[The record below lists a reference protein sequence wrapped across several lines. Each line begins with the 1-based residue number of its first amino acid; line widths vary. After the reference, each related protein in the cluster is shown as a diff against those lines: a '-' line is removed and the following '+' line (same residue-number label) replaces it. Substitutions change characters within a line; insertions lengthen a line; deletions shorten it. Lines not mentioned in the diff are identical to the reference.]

1 MLAYSS
7 AMACCDIADKKQT
20 VRGAASRM
28 KTLAVIGG
36 SGLTRLS
43 GFQES
48 SRSELDTP
56 YGPASAPVVR
66 GLMAG
71 REMLFLARHGD
82 PHRIPPHRVNYRA
95 NIWALKDAGADA
107 VLAVN
112 AVGGIHPAMGTG
124 HFCVPHQLI
133 DYTWGR
139 DGTFFDLELERVTHI
154 DFTHPYD
161 EPLRQR
167 VISVLAGLGV
177 RHSAYGVYGATQ
189 GPRLETAAEISLLE
203 RDGCDIVGM
212 TGMPEA
218 ALARELELAYASLS
232 LVVNPAAG
240 KSAELITMEGIERVM
255 QQGMDQARAIIS
267 QLVAGGA

>member
-1 MLAYSS
+1 MNALA
-7 AMACCDIADKKQT
+7 I
-20 VRGAASRM
+20 
-28 KTLAVIGG
+28 IGG
-36 SGLTRLS
+36 TGLTRLPGLRRTGEGS
-43 GFQES
+43 C
-48 SRSELDTP
+48 DTP
-56 YGPASAPVVR
+56 WGPASAPVVK

-71 REMLFLARHGD
+71 REVFFMARHGD

-95 NIWALKDAGADA
+95 NLWALKEAGADEI
-107 VLAVN
+107 LAIN
-112 AVGGIHPAMGTG
+112 AVGGIHPAMGVG

-139 DGTFFDLELERVTHI
+139 QSTFFEDDLETVTHI

-161 EPLRQR
+161 EALRQR
-167 VISVLAGLGV
+167 LIGVLARVGV
-177 RHSAYGVYGATQ
+177 AHSAYGVYAATQ

-218 ALARELELAYASLS
+218 ALARELGMPYASLS

-240 KSAELITMEGIERVM
+240 KGQGVITMDDIEKVMEG
-255 QQGMDQARAIIS
+255 GMEQARTIINAMI
-267 QLVAGGA
+267 AGV

>member
-1 MLAYSS
+1 MNALA
-7 AMACCDIADKKQT
+7 I
-20 VRGAASRM
+20 
-28 KTLAVIGG
+28 IGG
-36 SGLTRLS
+36 TGLTRLA
-43 GFQES
+43 GLKRTGEAS
-48 SRSELDTP
+48 SETP
-56 YGPASAPVVR
+56 FGPASAPVIK

-71 REMLFLARHGD
+71 REVFFMARHGD

-95 NIWALKDAGADA
+95 NLWALKQAGADE

-112 AVGGIHPAMGTG
+112 AVGGIHPAMGVG

-139 DGTFFDLELERVTHI
+139 HSTFFEDDLDQVTHI

-161 EPLRQR
+161 EGLRQR
-167 VISVLAGLGV
+167 LIGVLARVGV
-177 RHSAYGVYGATQ
+177 AHSAYGVYAATQ

-218 ALARELELAYASLS
+218 ALARELQLPYASLS

-240 KSAELITMEGIERVM
+240 KGKGLITMADIEKVM
-255 QQGMDQARAIIS
+255 ESGMEQARAVINAM
-267 QLVAGGA
+267 VAGA

>member
-1 MLAYSS
+1 MNALA
-7 AMACCDIADKKQT
+7 I
-20 VRGAASRM
+20 
-28 KTLAVIGG
+28 IGG
-36 SGLTRLS
+36 TGLTRLPGLRRTGEGS
-43 GFQES
+43 C
-48 SRSELDTP
+48 DTP
-56 YGPASAPVVR
+56 WGPTSAPVVK

-71 REMLFLARHGD
+71 REVFFMARHGD

-95 NIWALKDAGADA
+95 NLWALKEAGADEI
-107 VLAVN
+107 LAVN
-112 AVGGIHPAMGTG
+112 AVGGIHPAMGVG

-139 DGTFFDLELERVTHI
+139 QSTFFEEELETVTHI

-161 EPLRQR
+161 ESLRQR
-167 VISVLAGLGV
+167 LIGVLARVGV
-177 RHSAYGVYGATQ
+177 AHSAYGVYAATQ

-218 ALARELELAYASLS
+218 ALARELGMAYASLS

-240 KSAELITMEGIERVM
+240 KGQGVITMAEIEKVMEG
-255 QQGMDQARAIIS
+255 GMEQARAIINAM
-267 QLVAGGA
+267 VAGA